1 MLLLHRKTNE
11 KLLIGTDIEVLVAE
25 IRPSGV
31 RLGIKAPAD
40 VPVHRAEIARSMQE
54 SGGVRSLANTKFL
67 HMWEQGQYRGAT
79 RCTEYDIHRLMKPA
93 DASYRGIFYALS
105 TSPDWPDD

>member
-1 MLLLHRKTNE
+1 MLVLVRKKDEKVLVGEAEILVVETHLHRVK
-11 KLLIGTDIEVLVAE
+11 
-25 IRPSGV
+25 
-31 RLGIKAPAD
+31 LGIKAPAD
-40 VPVHRAEIARSMQE
+40 IPVHRAEIARAMQE

-79 RCTEYDIHRLMKPA
+79 RCTEHDIHRLMKPA